1 MLLGGYSPLL
11 LPMSTPQGAI
21 TALAFTANTLYPN
34 YIEELPLSETA
45 IFIARGSGVMGTNRD
60 YLEELADQLKVLEI
74 EDEYVQQLLERV
86 RSISSS

>member
-1 MLLGGYSPLL
+1 
-11 LPMSTPQGAI
+11 
-21 TALAFTANTLYPN
+21 
-34 YIEELPLSETA
+34 
-45 IFIARGSGVMGTNRD
+45 MGTNRD